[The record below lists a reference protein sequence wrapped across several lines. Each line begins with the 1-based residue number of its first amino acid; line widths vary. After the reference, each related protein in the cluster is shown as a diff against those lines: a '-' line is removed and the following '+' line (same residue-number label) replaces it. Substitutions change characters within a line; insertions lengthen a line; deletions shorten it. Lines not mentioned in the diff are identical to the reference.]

1 MYSTKGQGMRF
12 PASPCGACEIMS
24 SNNFP
29 ENGAKTKGTSQYFSL
44 LPRNE
49 AQNRPPNE
57 DQIRGIRA

>member
-1 MYSTKGQGMRF
+1 MSKRSRQGF
-12 PASPCGACEIMS
+12 QVPACGACEIMS

>member
-29 ENGAKTKGTSQYFSL
+29 ENGAKTNGTSQYFSL
-44 LPRNE
+44 LPLNE
-49 AQNRPPNE
+49 AQNRPQNE
-57 DQIRGIRA
+57 DAIRGIRA

>member
-12 PASPCGACEIMS
+12 PASPRGACEIMS

-44 LPRNE
+44 LVQNE
-49 AQNRPPNE
+49 AKNRPQNE